1 MKKGLI
7 TPIFTLVLA
16 LLPAMGFAA
25 GGGAKLDKV
34 KVDLSDQASLQR
46 GAKIF
51 VNYCLSCHSASY
63 MRYNRMATDL
73 GLTEEQV
80 KENMGFITD
89 DTGKFKAGAL
99 MKATINADEA
109 EAAFNTVPP
118 DLSVT
123 ARSRGAN
130 WIYTYMRSFYRDEKA
145 PSGWNNVVFQN
156 AAMPHVLW
164 AWQGTQAAEFK
175 TDEDGAKHFEGFK
188 TIKVGSM
195 NEKEYDEAVRDLTA
209 FMVYLGEPAKLVR
222 YQLGIYVLLFLA
234 LLLVF
239 AYLLKKEYWKDI
251 H

>member
-1 MKKGLI
+1 MKKVII
-7 TPIFTLVLA
+7 TMMLA
-16 LLPAMGFAA
+16 LLPVTGFAA
-25 GGGAKLDKV
+25 GGNVKLDKV
-34 KVDLSDQASLQR
+34 KVDLSDRASLQR

-51 VNYCLSCHSASY
+51 VNYCLSCHSAAY

-89 DTGKFKAGAL
+89 EAGKFKAGAL

-109 EAAFNTVPP
+109 KAAFNTFPP

-123 ARSRGAN
+123 SRSRGAN

-145 PSGWNNVVFQN
+145 PSGWNNVVFPN
-156 AAMPHVLW
+156 VSMPHVLW
-164 AWQGTQAAEFK
+164 AWQGTNTAEIDTDEHGVKHFKSFK
-175 TDEDGAKHFEGFK
+175 TVKA
-188 TIKVGSM
+188 GSM
-195 NEKEYDEAVRDLTA
+195 NETDYDKAVTDLTA

-222 YQLGIYVLLFLA
+222 YKMGVFVLLFLA
-234 LLLVF
+234 FFLVF
-239 AYLLKKEYWKDI
+239 AYLLKKNYWKDI

>member
-1 MKKGLI
+1 MKKVLI
-7 TPIFTLVLA
+7 TMMLA
-16 LLPAMGFAA
+16 LLPVTGFAA

-34 KVDLSDQASLQR
+34 KIDLSDQASLQN

-63 MRYNRMATDL
+63 MRYNRMASDL
-73 GLTEEQV
+73 GLTDEQV

-89 DTGKFKAGAL
+89 DAGKFKAGAL

-123 ARSRGAN
+123 SRSRGAN

-145 PSGWNNVVFQN
+145 PSGWNNVVFPN
-156 AAMPHVLW
+156 VSMPHVMW
-164 AWQGTQAAEFK
+164 AWQGTNAAEFK
-175 TDEDGAKHFEGFK
+175 TDDHGAKHFEGFK
-188 TIKVGSM
+188 TVQPGSM
-195 NEKEYDEAVRDLTA
+195 NEKEYDKAITDLTA

-222 YQLGIYVLLFLA
+222 YRLGVYVLLFLA
-234 LLLVF
+234 FFGVF
-239 AYLLKKEYWKDI
+239 AYLLKKNYWKDV